1 MAESLN
7 DIVSRI
13 VLQHNMAEEDK
24 LEEALKLQREIM
36 DTEGKKQS
44 LERVL
49 LDMGIIK
56 GKQLKGLRYAILY
69 YLVRKADRFYG
80 KIAVQSDICEP
91 KWVDEALTEQ
101 KKVHQKERRLVR
113 LNKILLEKGYINARE
128 DRAILRA
135 IEGVRAERKK
145 KKTKGDGKKKQKK
158 SEKVAVAA
166 GKSSDIAELDLD
178 DVEDAAPASKKKGEP
193 KTDVQPIDI
202 SDLED
207 EKDADEETGDES
219 EDAVDSSSASS
230 THFDSQMSLWV
241 AIFP

>member
-1 MAESLN
+1 
-7 DIVSRI
+7 
-13 VLQHNMAEEDK
+13 
-24 LEEALKLQREIM
+24 M
-36 DTEGKKQS
+36 DTEHKKQS

-80 KIAVQSDICEP
+80 KIAVQSDICES
-91 KWVDEALTEQ
+91 KWVDEALKEQ
-101 KKVHQKERRLVR
+101 KKIHQKERRLVR

-145 KKTKGDGKKKQKK
+145 KKGGKSDEAPAKLKKK
-158 SEKVAVAA
+158 AA
-166 GKSSDIAELDLD
+166 GKVAAVTASGSSDLADLEIED
-178 DVEDAAPASKKKGEP
+178 DEKESSEAKKKTP
-193 KTDVQPIDI
+193 KTDLQEIDI

-207 EKDADEETGDES
+207 EKAADEETGDEETKD
-219 EDAVDSSSASS
+219 EDEKDEASG
-230 THFDSQMSLWV
+230 DDDDLGDLELDDDELE
-241 AIFP
+241 A